1 MKVDVGTCSQETGTN
16 VRQGTQRL
24 TRSKVEWSTEKFLS
38 KNLCQATNPLRAMC
52 RCAPVTNQRPQ
63 S

>member
-24 TRSKVEWSTEKFLS
+24 TRSKVRSTEKFLS

-52 RCAPVTNQRPQ
+52 RYAPVTNQHPQ